1 MVTCKPKGNKI
12 IIGDDHERM
21 GEFWHNKSFY
31 LSFSNVSHGG
41 QCHLHFIHQQLWDW
55 WTIEV
60 DPITM
65 VINIVE
71 QCLQQLNVLAF
82 VQVAS
87 SSFAPSTTRLWHL
100 AMKQIKEHEQT
111 C

>member
-1 MVTCKPKGNKI
+1 MIVKGWENFGI
-12 IIGDDHERM
+12 T
-21 GEFWHNKSFY
+21 WAFY

-60 DPITM
+60 ETYSNPITM

-82 VQVAS
+82 VQVTS
-87 SSFAPSTTRLWHL
+87 SSSAPSTTRLRHV
-100 AMKQIKEHEQT
+100 ARKQIKEHEQT